1 MSRRSPILL
10 LKRAVPYLCRKD
22 GVTAQSSLTE
32 IDGFLESPEDITAVE
47 PGARVGFVW
56 YAALID

>member
-1 MSRRSPILL
+1 LL